1 MSQSYT
7 AEFKAQVIHEVQETQ
22 NATIVARRHPLSPS
36 MVRRWSREV
45 RQETGKSSEGLSLV
59 EENAQ
64 LVFRMTQG
72 LHTLQQSGQR
82 LDAEALAALSPYRT
96 AHVNRFGR
104 YELDLTRQPPPV
116 EYALLADLPT
126 DHS

>member
-22 NATIVARRHPLSPS
+22 NATIVARRHQLSPS

-45 RQETGKSSEGLSLV
+45 RQDTGKSSEGLSLA

-64 LVFRMTQG
+64 LKRLVIDRD
-72 LHTLQQSGQR
+72 LQIAVLQ
-82 LDAEALAALSPYRT
+82 DALRKKGIHP
-96 AHVNRFGR
+96 
-104 YELDLTRQPPPV
+104 
-116 EYALLADLPT
+116 
-126 DHS
+126 